1 MASRA
6 REVRS
11 HAEPADEGLEHLRAQ
26 AFRLAR
32 IYNLSQGH
40 QGRVVQADFWCEGC

>member
-11 HAEPADEGLEHLRAQ
+11 HAAPADEGLEHLRAQ
-26 AFRLAR
+26 AFRLAG
-32 IYNLSQGH
+32 IYHLAQDDR
-40 QGRVVQADFWCEGC
+40 GRAVQADFWCERC